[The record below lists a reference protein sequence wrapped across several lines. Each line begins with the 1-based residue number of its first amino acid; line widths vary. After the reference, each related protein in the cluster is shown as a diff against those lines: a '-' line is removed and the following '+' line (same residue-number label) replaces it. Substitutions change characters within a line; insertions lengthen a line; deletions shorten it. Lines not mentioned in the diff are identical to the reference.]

1 MLMSLTHAYLH
12 HFDIIHYT
20 IEHILQFINSDG
32 ECARRGGGGTFPSS
46 SEPAAEGGPGV
57 RVRGS

>member
-12 HFDIIHYT
+12 HFDLIPYT

-32 ECARRGGGGTFPSS
+32 ACVWRGGSPSS
-46 SEPAAEGGPGV
+46 RLRANRPGH
-57 RVRGS
+57 VRGP